1 MFGDQL
7 ARRLKLIMLNCR
19 ETTQLISK
27 SLDRHLTWRERFT
40 VNLHLVICKYCKR
53 FNQQLVMMRTALNR
67 ITTLVETD
75 HNIQLPAA
83 TKTRIADSIESN
95 TD

>member
-1 MFGDQL
+1 
-7 ARRLKLIMLNCR
+7 MLNCR

-27 SLDRHLTWRERFT
+27 SLDRHLTWRERFA

-53 FNQQLVMMRTALNR
+53 FSQQLGVMRTAFNR
-67 ITTLVETD
+67 IAKLVETD
-75 HNIQLPAA
+75 HNIQLPMA
-83 TKTRIADSIESN
+83 TKTRIANSIESI

>member
-1 MFGDQL
+1 
-7 ARRLKLIMLNCR
+7 MLNCR

-67 ITTLVETD
+67 TTKLIETD
-75 HNIQLPAA
+75 HNIELPSA
-83 TKTRIADSIESN
+83 TKTRIARAIESI

>member
-1 MFGDQL
+1 MFGNQL

-27 SLDRHLTWRERFT
+27 SLDRHLTWRERFA

-53 FNQQLVMMRTALNR
+53 FRQQLMVIQIALNR
-67 ITTLVETD
+67 TTKSIETD
-75 HNIQLPAA
+75 HNIQLPAT
-83 TKTRIADSIESN
+83 TKTRIANSIESN
-95 TD
+95 SD

>member
-1 MFGDQL
+1 
-7 ARRLKLIMLNCR
+7 MLNCR

-27 SLDRHLTWRERFT
+27 SLDRHLTWRERFA

-53 FNQQLVMMRTALNR
+53 FSQQLVVMRTALNR
-67 ITTLVETD
+67 IAQLVEND

-83 TKTRIADSIESN
+83 TKARIASSIESIA
-95 TD
+95 D

>member
-1 MFGDQL
+1 
-7 ARRLKLIMLNCR
+7 MLNCR

-27 SLDRHLTWRERFT
+27 SLDRHLTWRERFA

-53 FNQQLVMMRTALNR
+53 FSQQIVVMRTALNR
-67 ITTLVETD
+67 ISQLIEND

-83 TKTRIADSIESN
+83 TKTRIASSIESIA
-95 TD
+95 D